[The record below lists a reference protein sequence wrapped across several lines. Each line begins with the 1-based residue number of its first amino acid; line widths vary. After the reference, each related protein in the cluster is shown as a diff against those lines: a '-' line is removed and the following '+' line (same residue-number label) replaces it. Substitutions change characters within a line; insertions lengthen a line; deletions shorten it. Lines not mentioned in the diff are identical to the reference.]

1 MKKFMNLL
9 FFVIIFSVFLFLRVA
24 IAKRLTII
32 PIAITILLQLVLWIS
47 LISRMIKM
55 EDQAIGYI
63 LAFQIYQKSLRI
75 IVLWLLE
82 GIWISY

>member
-9 FFVIIFSVFLFLRVA
+9 FFVFLRVA

-82 GIWISY
+82 GIWIPY